1 MSKLNNSFIIFTI
14 FFILIYIYKPSIFFD
29 YNDNLTPLRLNGQQV
44 TNIYIL
50 HIFTIFLAFISH
62 ILASRLK

>member
-29 YNDNLTPLRLNGQQV
+29 YNEYLIPLRLNGQV

-50 HIFTIFLAFISH
+50 NIFTIFLAFISH
-62 ILASRLK
+62 ILSSRLK

>member
-14 FFILIYIYKPSIFFD
+14 FFILIYIYKPSIFFN
-29 YNDNLTPLRLNGQQV
+29 YNGNLSPLRLNGQV
-44 TNIYIL
+44 TKIYIL

-62 ILASRLK
+62 ILGSKLK

>member
-1 MSKLNNSFIIFTI
+1 MSKLNNSFIIFSI

-29 YNDNLTPLRLNGQQV
+29 YNENLTPLRLNGKV

-50 HIFTIFLAFISH
+50 HIFTIFLAFMSH

>member
-1 MSKLNNSFIIFTI
+1 MSKLNNSFIIFSI
-14 FFILIYIYKPSIFFD
+14 FYILVYIYKLPIFFD
-29 YNDNLTPLRLNGQQV
+29 YNGNLIPLRLNGKI

>member
-29 YNDNLTPLRLNGQQV
+29 YNENLIPLRLNGQV

-50 HIFTIFLAFISH
+50 NIFTIFLAFISH
-62 ILASRLK
+62 ILSSRLK